1 VAHGA
6 AAMEPPAIHEVAMT
20 RLERALIDEAL
31 KATGG
36 NQVAAAR
43 LLGISRSTLRSK
55 IPGAGGREL

>member
-1 VAHGA
+1 
-6 AAMEPPAIHEVAMT
+6 MT

-55 IPGAGGREL
+55 LPGAGGRDG

>member
-1 VAHGA
+1 V
-6 AAMEPPAIHEVAMT
+6 EPPAIHEAAMT

-55 IPGAGGREL
+55 IPGTGAREV